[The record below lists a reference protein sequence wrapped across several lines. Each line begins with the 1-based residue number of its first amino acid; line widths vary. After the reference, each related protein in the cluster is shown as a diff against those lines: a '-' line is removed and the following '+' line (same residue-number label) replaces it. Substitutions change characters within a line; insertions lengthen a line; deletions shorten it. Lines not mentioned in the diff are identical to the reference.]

1 LHGQGPVTRGRV
13 SCWVRDTLLGAPGI
27 VTIAEALRWFR
38 QAAEAGLAEAQYNLG
53 IMYASGRGVSLSF
66 SRAPLGDA
74 EAAAQGV
81 VEVQFNLGTLYAT
94 GSGVTKDLLQAV
106 KWLTLASESGS
117 AEAQYNLGALN
128 EVAESLALDEKT
140 AVR

>member
-1 LHGQGPVTRGRV
+1 
-13 SCWVRDTLLGAPGI
+13 
-27 VTIAEALRWFR
+27 
-38 QAAEAGLAEAQYNLG
+38 
-53 IMYASGRGVSLSF
+53 M
-66 SRAPLGDA
+66 
-74 EAAAQGV
+74 
-81 VEVQFNLGTLYAT
+81 QFNLGTLYAT

-128 EVAESLALDEKT
+128 EVAESLVLDEKT